1 MNLSKR
7 LETVA
12 SFVPGGSNLADIGT
26 DHGYVPIFLAEQ
38 GRIGRALAMD
48 VRKGPLMRA
57 EEHIRAHGLADRI
70 DVRLSDGLEK
80 LAPGEADCVVI
91 AGMGGELMIHI
102 LEEGRHMWNSVRYW
116 VLSPHS
122 ELDKVRRFLERES
135 FSIVRETMIKEE
147 GKYYTVMGIT
157 SPQPE
162 VTEQSEKQEDE
173 KCDGG
178 GKKCGFKKET
188 YEAKKESA
196 YRYGKILIEQKN
208 PVLLEYLKKEEA
220 TLRQIAD
227 SLALKQTPAS
237 AARYE
242 EIRKELEWNKEAQNE
257 MQ

>member
-12 SFVPGGSNLADIGT
+12 SFVPRGSNLADIGT

-38 GRIGRALAMD
+38 GVIGRALAMD

-57 EEHIRAHGLADRI
+57 EEHIRAHGLTYKI

-102 LEEGRHMWNSVRYW
+102 LEEGRLLWGSVQYW

-122 ELDKVRRFLERES
+122 EPGKVRKFLERES
-135 FSIVRETMIKEE
+135 FSIVRETMIKED
-147 GKYYTVMGIT
+147 GKYYTVMGII

-162 VTEQSEKQEDE
+162 NEF
-173 KCDGG
+173 CNGG
-178 GKKCGFKKET
+178 GKNCDSEEEAHGTKKEID
-188 YEAKKESA
+188 
-196 YRYGKILIEQKN
+196 YRYGRILIQQKN
-208 PVLLEYLKKEEA
+208 PVLLEYLKKEEK
-220 TLRQIAD
+220 TLRQLAD
-227 SLALKQTPAS
+227 SLAVKQTPAS
-237 AARYE
+237 AARCE
-242 EIRKELEWNKEAQNE
+242 EIRRELEWNKEAQDE